1 MVELEKTKGNKTSPT
16 RRARHRG
23 RRPRRARASC
33 MALKRDLKVIEKEL
47 HTLYDKGGETNDYVG
62 GYGGGH
68 LHASSYEE
76 VEHHE
81 RKRRELAEKA
91 KAARAAVKQEKTSI
105 REHVATFNDASSWTK
120 KILESDDRYV
130 TADDFESRELA
141 QATVGFVTAAAFNET
156 RERLEQERKN
166 RESAEASDAL
176 KRAPMSKAGPVWP
189 ARMHAPRGFDPWW
202 PRPNAFGR
210 LRA

>member
-1 MVELEKTKGNKTSPT
+1 
-16 RRARHRG
+16 
-23 RRPRRARASC
+23 

-68 LHASSYEE
+68 LQASSYEE

-91 KAARAAVKQEKTSI
+91 KAARAAVKQEKASI

-130 TADDFESRELA
+130 VADDFESRELA
-141 QATVGFVTAAAFNET
+141 QATVGFVTAAAFKET

-210 LRA
+210 PRA

>member
-1 MVELEKTKGNKTSPT
+1 VPPCCVAITDPKIDIAN
-16 RRARHRG
+16 A
-23 RRPRRARASC
+23 ARAPPPPGAARATAG
-33 MALKRDLKVIEKEL
+33 MALKKDLKVIEKEL
-47 HTLYDKGGETNDYVG
+47 HALYDKGGETNDYVG

-68 LHASSYEE
+68 LQASSYEE

-91 KAARAAVKQEKTSI
+91 KAARAAVKQEKASI
-105 REHVATFNDASSWTK
+105 RDHAAKFNDASSWTK

-141 QATVGFVTAAAFNET
+141 QATVGFVTAAAFKET

-189 ARMHAPRGFDPWW
+189 ARMHAPS
-202 PRPNAFGR
+202 R
-210 LRA
+210 L

>member
-1 MVELEKTKGNKTSPT
+1 
-16 RRARHRG
+16 
-23 RRPRRARASC
+23 

-91 KAARAAVKQEKTSI
+91 KAARASGTPPDED
-105 REHVATFNDASSWTK
+105 EL
-120 KILESDDRYV
+120 LESAALEARRQAASARAASVWQVDAGALD
-130 TADDFESRELA
+130 ADAELRRRFGARAIRSVHLEMQREGQQQQRRRGHHGARGGVCLLYTSPSPRDLSTSRMPS
-141 QATVGFVTAAAFNET
+141 
-156 RERLEQERKN
+156 
-166 RESAEASDAL
+166 SA
-176 KRAPMSKAGPVWP
+176 
-189 ARMHAPRGFDPWW
+189 
-202 PRPNAFGR
+202 
-210 LRA
+210 